1 MATENLRKIIEHKK
15 RETLLNF
22 ILKREFKGKLI
33 SRIIYFDTPL
43 GEKILIFCAR
53 PRLVLGKANENL
65 EKILNICKRIG
76 FKNPQIEAVPVENP
90 LLDANIVADLIS
102 SKIERQ
108 GARAARKI
116 AMNISESVMKAGAI
130 GIEIR
135 ITGKVIGERSSTIRI
150 QKGKMKKSG
159 EINKIFRTAISH
171 AFLPQG
177 SVGIKVK
184 ILPPNATLMD
194 NIRIRE
200 YNELDLEKLEKID
213 PRLIDI
219 LNKKYNI
226 TGQP

>member
-90 LLDANIVADLIS
+90 LLDANIVADLIA

-159 EINKIFRTAISH
+159 EINKIFGTAISH

-177 SVGIKVK
+177 SVGVKVK

-194 NIRIRE
+194 NIRIKK

-213 PRLIDI
+213 PRIIDI